1 MLGEAGDGVIQFLST
16 IYNYNTMPNHSIQ
29 NGGAFITVINP
40 TTGKREIITDPI
52 GNSRVLFDNLT
63 SVQSISVSSYG
74 SFVFVCEIPQPVPE
88 TPIHIRSQSRSKT
101 RRPLTQHEAL
111 ARPRNIEHG
120 NPLTH
125 VCMKVVFVG
134 DKPGR
139 ITDLY
144 TKEIVT
150 LDTAVQEV
158 QTQHRMY
165 RKLISGGTGANT
177 EIIPDAFGS
186 CLLTHEDF
194 KALIHKSKPST
205 PSSPIETQYVLAF
218 IERIARTHKLQL
230 YVSFIEYLTGY
241 SPFNESDPV
250 HKSAISTIGAYVLAI
265 FLKTGC
271 ISLDMHSGNIM
282 IHNSFGSVQFIDF
295 GRLVCLFQEKG
306 KAEVKEWFKA
316 YSENRQDK
324 DLNYL
329 HMCFGPAWGTGMS
342 ATQATE
348 AEVQGHFN
356 RYCDTLETRL
366 QRWLTPRP
374 RPTTRPTPSVD
385 DIKEVF
391 DLLTFIGFIDCLCG
405 FSKKRQG
412 QTIFLMQFGLCMN
425 LLLGREIKKPFL
437 IDDIIRI
444 RSNFDKRIREHKNRE
459 QFKKRLIEIVG
470 ILSQSLQP
478 DESLGT
484 PRSADSFEYRED
496 SDEDEQ
502 EIIVVDEASS
512 PKKSQRRRS
521 RSRGRSPTPGRK
533 KHKAGGRKPITK
545 KRRRVKRKTRVS
557 RRKY

>member
-1 MLGEAGDGVIQFLST
+1 
-16 IYNYNTMPNHSIQ
+16 MPNPSIQ

-40 TTGKREIITDPI
+40 ATGKREIISDPI
-52 GNSRVLFDNLT
+52 GNSRILFDNLKT
-63 SVQSISVSSYG
+63 VQSISVSSYG
-74 SFVFVCEIPQPVPE
+74 SFVFVGEIPQPAPE
-88 TPIHIRSQSRSKT
+88 TSIHIRSQSRSKT
-101 RRPLTQHEAL
+101 KRPLTQREAL

-120 NPLTH
+120 NPLTR

-134 DKPGR
+134 DKPNR

-150 LDTAVQEV
+150 LDTAVREV

-186 CLLTHEDF
+186 CLLTHKDF
-194 KALIHKSKPST
+194 EELKLKSI
-205 PSSPIETQYVLAF
+205 PSSSNSPNKTRCVLEF
-218 IERIARTHKLQL
+218 IERIAKTRNLQL
-230 YVSFIEYLTGY
+230 YVSFIEYLIDY
-241 SPFNESDPV
+241 YPFNESDDV

-282 IHNSFGSVQFIDF
+282 IHKLFGSVQFIDF
-295 GRLVCLFQEKG
+295 GRLICLFTITG

-316 YSENRQDK
+316 YSDNCLHR
-324 DLNYL
+324 DLDYL
-329 HMCFGPAWGTGMS
+329 HMCFSPAWGTGVS
-342 ATQATE
+342 ATQARA
-348 AEVQGHFN
+348 AEVQAHFN
-356 RYCDTLETRL
+356 TYCDTLETRL

-374 RPTTRPTPSVD
+374 TPTTID

-405 FSKKRQG
+405 FSKRRDAG
-412 QTIFLMQFGLCMN
+412 QYIFLMQFGLCMN
-425 LLLGREIKKPFL
+425 LLLGREIGSPFL

-444 RSNFDKRIREHKNRE
+444 RSNIHDLEKWIRSQKRSKEITE
-459 QFKKRLIEIVG
+459 RLTGVVE
-470 ILSQSLQP
+470 ILSQTLQP
-478 DESLGT
+478 DEALGT
-484 PRSADSFEYRED
+484 PRSADSFEYGED
-496 SDEDEQ
+496 SDVEQ
-502 EIIVVDEASS
+502 EIIVVDEASI
-512 PKKSQRRRS
+512 PKKSERS
-521 RSRGRSPTPGRK
+521 RSRTPSRSRSRSPSRGRGRGRVRVQ
-533 KHKAGGRKPITK
+533 GGRKPITK

>member
-1 MLGEAGDGVIQFLST
+1 
-16 IYNYNTMPNHSIQ
+16 MPNHSIQ

-52 GNSRVLFDNLT
+52 GNSRVLFDNLQT
-63 SVQSISVSSYG
+63 VQCISVLSHG
-74 SFVFVCEIPQPVPE
+74 SFVFVCEIPEPVPE
-88 TPIHIRSQSRSKT
+88 TPLHIRSQTRSKT
-101 RRPLTQHEAL
+101 RRPLTQREAL

-139 ITDLY
+139 INDLY

-205 PSSPIETQYVLAF
+205 PSSPIETRNVLAF
-218 IERIARTHKLQL
+218 IERIAITHKLQL

-295 GRLVCLFQEKG
+295 GRLICLFQITG

-316 YSENRQDK
+316 YSENCQDR

-329 HMCFGPAWGTGMS
+329 HMCFGPAWGTGVS
-342 ATQATE
+342 ATRATA

-356 RYCDTLETRL
+356 TYCDTLETRL

-374 RPTTRPTPSVD
+374 TPPTSD

-391 DLLTFIGFIDCLCG
+391 DLLTFIGFIDCLRG
-405 FSKKRQG
+405 FSKKRLG

-425 LLLGREIKKPFL
+425 LLLGRNIKKPFL
-437 IDDIIRI
+437 IDHIIRI
-444 RSNFDKRIREHKNRE
+444 RSNFDKRIREHKNRNIFE
-459 QFKKRLIEIVG
+459 KRLTGVVG

-484 PRSADSFEYRED
+484 PRSADSFEYREN
-496 SDEDEQ
+496 SDVEQ

-512 PKKSQRRRS
+512 PKKSERS
-521 RSRGRSPTPGRK
+521 RSHRHSRSPGPGRK

>member
-1 MLGEAGDGVIQFLST
+1 MH
-16 IYNYNTMPNHSIQ
+16 NPSIQ
-29 NGGAFITVINP
+29 NGGALITVINP
-40 TTGKREIITDPI
+40 TTGKREIISDPI
-52 GNSRVLFDNLT
+52 GNSRVLFDNLQT
-63 SVQSISVSSYG
+63 VQCISVSSYG
-74 SFVFVCEIPQPVPE
+74 SFVFVGEIPQPAPE
-88 TPIHIRSQSRSKT
+88 THIHIRSQSRSKT
-101 RRPLTQHEAL
+101 KRPLTQSEAL

-120 NPLTH
+120 NPLTR

-139 ITDLY
+139 INDLY

-165 RKLISGGTGANT
+165 RELISGGTGANT

-194 KALIHKSKPST
+194 EPLIKKINPSTST
-205 PSSPIETQYVLAF
+205 PSSTNQTRDVLEF
-218 IERIARTHKLQL
+218 IKRIAIARNLQL
-230 YVSFIEYLTGY
+230 YVSFIEYLIRY
-241 SPFNESDPV
+241 SPFNESNDV

-282 IHNSFGSVQFIDF
+282 IHNLVGSVQFIDF
-295 GRLVCLFQEKG
+295 GRLICLFEEKG

-316 YSENRQDK
+316 YSEYCHRRN
-324 DLNYL
+324 LEYL
-329 HMCFGPAWGTGMS
+329 HMCFSRARVTGVS
-342 ATQATE
+342 ATGATA
-348 AEVQGHFN
+348 AEVQADFN
-356 RYCDTLETRL
+356 TYCDTLETRL

-374 RPTTRPTPSVD
+374 TPTTID

-391 DLLTFIGFIDCLCG
+391 DLLTFIGFIDCLRG
-405 FSKKRQG
+405 FSKKRSG
-412 QTIFLMQFGLCMN
+412 QTIFSMQFGLCMN
-425 LLLGREIKKPFL
+425 LLLGREIGSPFL

-444 RSNFDKRIREHKNRE
+444 RSNIHDLENWIRQHKNRKIFE
-459 QFKKRLIEIVG
+459 KRLTGVVE

-478 DESLGT
+478 DEALGT

-496 SDEDEQ
+496 SDVEQ

-512 PKKSQRRRS
+512 PKKSERK
-521 RSRGRSPTPGRK
+521 RGRSPGRGRGNSPSQGR
-533 KHKAGGRKPITK
+533 GGRRPRTYKP
-545 KRRRVKRKTRVS
+545 RRVKRKTRVS

>member
-1 MLGEAGDGVIQFLST
+1 
-16 IYNYNTMPNHSIQ
+16 MPNHSIQ

-40 TTGKREIITDPI
+40 TTGKKEIIKDPI

-74 SFVFVCEIPQPVPE
+74 SFVFECEIPQPVPE

-165 RKLISGGTGANT
+165 RTLISGGTGANT

-186 CLLTHEDF
+186 CLLRHEDF
-194 KALIHKSKPST
+194 KALIDKSKPST

-218 IERIARTHKLQL
+218 IERIASKHNLQL

-241 SPFNESDPV
+241 SPFNETDPV

-282 IHNSFGSVQFIDF
+282 IHNLFGSVQFIDF
-295 GRLVCLFQEKG
+295 GRLICLFQEKG
-306 KAEVKEWFKA
+306 KAEVKKWFKA
-316 YSENRQDK
+316 YSENRQDI

-329 HMCFGPAWGTGMS
+329 HMCFGPAWGTGVS

-374 RPTTRPTPSVD
+374 RPTTSD

-405 FSKKRQG
+405 FSKKRQD

-425 LLLGREIKKPFL
+425 LLLGREIGSPFF
-437 IDDIIRI
+437 IDDIIHI
-444 RSNFDKRIREHKNRE
+444 RSNFDNLIHKDINRE
-459 QFKKRLIEIVG
+459 QFQKRLIEIVG

-484 PRSADSFEYRED
+484 PRSADSFEYREN
-496 SDEDEQ
+496 SDVEQ
-502 EIIVVDEASS
+502 EITVVDEASS
-512 PKKSQRRRS
+512 PKKSQRSRS
-521 RSRGRSPTPGRK
+521 RSSSPKKSKRNHSPSQGRGRGRGGRGR
-533 KHKAGGRKPITK
+533 GGRKPITK

>member
-1 MLGEAGDGVIQFLST
+1 
-16 IYNYNTMPNHSIQ
+16 MPNPSIQ

-40 TTGKREIITDPI
+40 ATGKREIISDPI
-52 GNSRVLFDNLT
+52 GNSRILFDNLKT
-63 SVQSISVSSYG
+63 VQSISVSSYG
-74 SFVFVCEIPQPVPE
+74 SFVFVGEIPQPDPE

-101 RRPLTQHEAL
+101 KRPLTQREAL

-120 NPLTH
+120 NPLTR

-134 DKPGR
+134 DKPNR

-150 LDTAVQEV
+150 LDTAVREV

-186 CLLTHEDF
+186 CLLRHEEF
-194 KALIHKSKPST
+194 KAVILKSI
-205 PSSPIETQYVLAF
+205 PSSSSSPNKTRCVLEF
-218 IERIARTHKLQL
+218 IERIAKTRNLQL
-230 YVSFIEYLTGY
+230 YVSFIEYLIDY
-241 SPFNESDPV
+241 YPFNESDDV

-282 IHNSFGSVQFIDF
+282 IHKLFGSVQFIDF
-295 GRLVCLFQEKG
+295 GRLICLFTITG

-316 YSENRQDK
+316 YSDNCLHR
-324 DLNYL
+324 DLDYL
-329 HMCFGPAWGTGMS
+329 HMCFSPAWGTGVS
-342 ATQATE
+342 ATQARA
-348 AEVQGHFN
+348 AEVQAHFN
-356 RYCDTLETRL
+356 TYCDTLETRL

-374 RPTTRPTPSVD
+374 TPTTID

-391 DLLTFIGFIDCLCG
+391 DLLTFIGFIDCLSG
-405 FSKKRQG
+405 FSKRRDAG
-412 QTIFLMQFGLCMN
+412 QYIFLMQFGLCMN
-425 LLLGREIKKPFL
+425 LLLGRKISKPFL

-444 RSNFDKRIREHKNRE
+444 RSNFDKRIRQHKNRKIFE
-459 QFKKRLIEIVG
+459 KRLTGVVE
-470 ILSQSLQP
+470 ILSQTLQP
-478 DESLGT
+478 DEALGT
-484 PRSADSFEYRED
+484 PRSADSFEYGED
-496 SDEDEQ
+496 SDVEQ
-502 EIIVVDEASS
+502 EIIVVDEASI
-512 PKKSQRRRS
+512 PKKSERS
-521 RSRGRSPTPGRK
+521 RSRTPSRSRSRSRSPSRGRGRVRVQ
-533 KHKAGGRKPITK
+533 GGRKPITK

>member
-1 MLGEAGDGVIQFLST
+1 
-16 IYNYNTMPNHSIQ
+16 MPNHSIQ

-40 TTGKREIITDPI
+40 TTGKREIIKDPI
-52 GNSRVLFDNLT
+52 GNSRVLFDNLQT
-63 SVQSISVSSYG
+63 VQCISVSSYG
-74 SFVFVCEIPQPVPE
+74 SFVFVGEIPQPVPE
-88 TPIHIRSQSRSKT
+88 TPVHIRSQSRSKT
-101 RRPLTQHEAL
+101 KRPLTQREAL

-120 NPLTH
+120 NPLTR

-134 DKPGR
+134 DKPNR
-139 ITDLY
+139 INDLY

-194 KALIHKSKPST
+194 KALIPKSN
-205 PSSPIETQYVLAF
+205 PSSSPGETRRVLEF
-218 IERIARTHKLQL
+218 IERIANTHNLQL
-230 YVSFIEYLTGY
+230 YVSFIEYLIDY
-241 SPFNESDPV
+241 SPFNESDDV

-282 IHNSFGSVQFIDF
+282 IHKSFGSVQFIDF
-295 GRLVCLFQEKG
+295 GRLICLFTITG

-316 YSENRQDK
+316 YSEYCHHR
-324 DLNYL
+324 DLEYL

-342 ATQATE
+342 ATRAT
-348 AEVQGHFN
+348 APEVQAHFN
-356 RYCDTLETRL
+356 TYCDTLETRL

-374 RPTTRPTPSVD
+374 MPPTSD

-405 FSKKRQG
+405 FSKKRPG
-412 QTIFLMQFGLCMN
+412 QTIFSMQFGLCMN
-425 LLLGREIKKPFL
+425 LLLGREICSPFL

-444 RSNFDKRIREHKNRE
+444 RSNIHDLENWIRRQKRSKEIT
-459 QFKKRLIEIVG
+459 KRLTGVVE
-470 ILSQSLQP
+470 ILSQTLQP
-478 DESLGT
+478 DEALGT
-484 PRSADSFEYRED
+484 PRSGDSFEYREN
-496 SDEDEQ
+496 SDEDSQPEG
-502 EIIVVDEASS
+502 SS
-512 PKKSQRRRS
+512 P
-521 RSRGRSPTPGRK
+521 SPSHPPGDPHSPRPGTK

>member
-1 MLGEAGDGVIQFLST
+1 VLGEAGDGVIQFLST

-74 SFVFVCEIPQPVPE
+74 SFVFECEIPQPVPE
-88 TPIHIRSQSRSKT
+88 TLIHIRSQSRSKT

-250 HKSAISTIGAYVLAI
+250 HKPAISTIGAYVLAI

-282 IHNSFGSVQFIDF
+282 IHNLYGSVQFIDF
-295 GRLVCLFQEKG
+295 GRLICLFQITG

-316 YSENRQDK
+316 YSVYCQYR
-324 DLNYL
+324 DLEYL
-329 HMCFGPAWGTGMS
+329 HMCFSPARGTGMS
-342 ATQATE
+342 ATQVTVD
-348 AEVQGHFN
+348 EVQEHFN

-374 RPTTRPTPSVD
+374 RPTTSD

-405 FSKKRQG
+405 FSKKRPG

-484 PRSADSFEYRED
+484 PRSADSFEYHEN

-512 PKKSQRRRS
+512 PKKSKRS
-521 RSRGRSPTPGRK
+521 RSRGRSRSPGRK

-545 KRRRVKRKTRVS
+545 KRRRVKRKIRTSLRN
-557 RRKY
+557 R

>member
-1 MLGEAGDGVIQFLST
+1 LGEAGDGVKQFLST
-16 IYNYNTMPNHSIQ
+16 IYNYNTMPNPSIQ

-52 GNSRVLFDNLT
+52 GNSRVLFDILK
-63 SVQSISVSSYG
+63 SVQSISVSSHG
-74 SFVFVCEIPQPVPE
+74 SLVFVCEIPEPVPE
-88 TPIHIRSQSRSKT
+88 TPLHIRSQTRSKT
-101 RRPLTQHEAL
+101 RRPLTQREAL

-139 ITDLY
+139 INDLY
-144 TKEIVT
+144 TKEVVT
-150 LDTAVQEV
+150 LETAQQEV

-165 RKLISGGTGANT
+165 RQLISGGTGANT

-186 CLLTHEDF
+186 CLLRHEEF
-194 KALIHKSKPST
+194 KALIDKSKPST
-205 PSSPIETQYVLAF
+205 PSSPIETRNVLAF
-218 IERIARTHKLQL
+218 IERIASTHKLQL
-230 YVSFIEYLTGY
+230 YVSFIEYLNGY
-241 SPFNESDPV
+241 SPFNESGPV
-250 HKSAISTIGAYVLAI
+250 HKSAIPTIGAYVLAI

-295 GRLVCLFQEKG
+295 GRLICLFQITD

-316 YSENRQDK
+316 YSENCQDR

-329 HMCFGPAWGTGMS
+329 HMCFGPAWGTGVS
-342 ATQATE
+342 ATRATA

-356 RYCDTLETRL
+356 TYCDTLETRL

-374 RPTTRPTPSVD
+374 TPPTSD

-425 LLLGREIKKPFL
+425 LLLGREMGMPFL
-437 IDDIIRI
+437 IDHIIRI
-444 RSNFDKRIREHKNRE
+444 RSNFDNLIHKDKNRE
-459 QFKKRLIEIVG
+459 QFKKRLIDIVG

-484 PRSADSFEYRED
+484 PRSADSFEYREN
-496 SDEDEQ
+496 SDVEQ
-502 EIIVVDEASS
+502 EIIVVDKAST
-512 PKKSQRRRS
+512 KKSERS
-521 RSRGRSPTPGRK
+521 RSRSPSR
-533 KHKAGGRKPITK
+533 GGRKPITK